1 MSSEEGPVLPFP
13 IQVPNVDQALT
24 PERRGI
30 ISQLEALLFAAG
42 EPVGE
47 QTLTQALARDDVPE
61 VRRCLQLFQ
70 ADQREHNELEHFAW
84 HTLAVAYTAI
94 HKEVKGIW
102 NQTAQIES
110 RRIGD
115 IVDRCVPTT
124 RDARGG

>member
-70 ADQREHNELEHFAW
+70 ADLEGTTRFGTALRG
-84 HTLAVAYTAI
+84 HTLAVAYTG
-94 HKEVKGIW
+94 H
-102 NQTAQIES
+102 
-110 RRIGD
+110 
-115 IVDRCVPTT
+115 P
-124 RDARGG
+124 